1 MYTKGRKLAQKG
13 QKAVKTM
20 SNLGLG
26 NLPRLSSQIPQI
38 MQVREDDQDES
49 GWVIKTTIFHIK
61 TSPPP
66 RCKLAR
72 SCWLE
77 LF

>member
-1 MYTKGRKLAQKG
+1 MYNEREEIGSKG
-13 QKAVKTM
+13 QKTVKTM
-20 SNLGLG
+20 INLGLG
-26 NLPRLSSQIPQI
+26 TRLSSQIPQI
-38 MQVREDDQDES
+38 MQVREYDQDES

-66 RCKLAR
+66 RCNLGR